1 MHCENLMRTIVIG
14 AGSAKRIGGFAKELP
29 KSLIEINGKSIL
41 SRQISLL
48 KKNEILDIVIIT
60 GPNSE
65 KFDFPDLTYVHDEK
79 YLEHDILGSLMEAR
93 NYIKGDVLITYSDIL
108 VDESILHQILENKS
122 DIGIAIDLNWEEVYH
137 GRTEHPKSE
146 AENVLLDKNGKII
159 QIKKNIQN
167 SSGQIGE
174 FLGIVKLSSLGSKI
188 LVKKYENILNNHK
201 GKFHNAPSLIKGYM
215 TDMIQELINSE
226 ISVTPIFVSGNW
238 CEIDTTQ
245 DLERAEKI
253 FH

>member
-1 MHCENLMRTIVIG
+1 MRSIIIG
-14 AGSAKRIGGFAKELP
+14 AGTGKRIGKFAKELP
-29 KSLIEINGKSIL
+29 KSLIEVNGKSIL
-41 SRQISLL
+41 SRQISELR
-48 KKNEILDIVIIT
+48 KKGILDIIIIT
-60 GPNSE
+60 GSNNE
-65 KFDFPDLTYVHDEK
+65 KFDFENVTYVHDDK
-79 YLEHDILGSLMEAR
+79 HQDHDILGSLMEAR

-108 VDESILHQILENKS
+108 FEELILHQILENKS
-122 DIGIAIDLNWEEVYH
+122 DIGIAIDLNWEKAYL

-146 AENVLLDKNGKII
+146 AENVLLDKNGKVI

-188 LVKKYENILNNHK
+188 LVKKYKNLLNNHK

-245 DLERAEKI
+245 DLERAKKI